1 MIKHLYIFILV
12 VCLSACAST
21 QTKNKVEG
29 LEESVKNYNIA
40 LRWAEYLDAQKYHV
54 SKDGAKQNID
64 LDYLKN
70 IRITG
75 YTIQSKVLND
85 DVTEALINT
94 EINYYNVEYG
104 TLKKLMNEQ
113 KWWYEPESKRWFVE
127 SEFPSFK

>member
-1 MIKHLYIFILV
+1 MIKHLYFFILV

-29 LEESVKNYNIA
+29 LEESLKNYNIA
-40 LRWAEYLDAQKYHV
+40 LRWAQYLDVQNYHV
-54 SKDGAKQNID
+54 LKDGAIQNID
-64 LDYLKN
+64 LEYLKK

-75 YTIQSKVLND
+75 YTIHSKVLND
-85 DVTEALINT
+85 EVTEAFINT

-113 KWWYEPESKRWFVE
+113 KWWYEPESKGWFIE
-127 SEFPSFK
+127 SEFPRFK